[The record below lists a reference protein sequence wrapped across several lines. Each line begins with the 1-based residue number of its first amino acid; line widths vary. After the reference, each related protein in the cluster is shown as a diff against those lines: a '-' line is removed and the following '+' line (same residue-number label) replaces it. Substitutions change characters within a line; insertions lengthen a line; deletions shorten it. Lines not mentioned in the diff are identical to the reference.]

1 MRIDVLNGFS
11 RVDLTPELQGFS
23 RVNLQGFSRVN
34 LNGMYN
40 LNGLVLNGY
49 ELNEY
54 QNYCELNGMNPRNMD
69 SLSLFALA
77 TAAKKGVDLGKKIR
91 EKRMAAGKKP
101 LFAKIRERRQAAGK
115 KPIFETIANRLQAKA
130 DQESATRDMNT
141 DNFENDFTI
150 EQNFETEQRLFGPPS
165 LFKDPSKWFA
175 SNKVPV
181 VQKIGVV
188 AGGVVLIDALTGGNI
203 ILKRV
208 GIMKKGKK

>member
-11 RVDLTPELQGFS
+11 RVNIAPELQGFS

-34 LNGMYN
+34 LQGMYN
-40 LNGLVLNGY
+40 LNGFTLNGY

-54 QNYCELNGMNPRNMD
+54 QNYCELNGMNPRNMN
-69 SLSLFALA
+69 SLASFLA
-77 TAAKKGVDLGKKIR
+77 AAGKKGIQLGKKIR
-91 EKRMAAGKKP
+91 D
-101 LFAKIRERRQAAGK
+101 RRIAAGK
-115 KPIFETIANRLQAKA
+115 KPIFSAIRERREAAGKKPILVNLVDRLQQKA
-130 DQESATRDMNT
+130 DEEAGIQDFQN
-141 DNFENDFTI
+141 ENDFVI
-150 EQNFETEQRLFGPPS
+150 EQDFEADQRLFGPPS
-165 LFKDPSKWFA
+165 LFKEPGKWFG
-175 SNKVPV
+175 SDKVPV

>member
-11 RVDLTPELQGFS
+11 RVNITPELQGFS

-40 LNGLVLNGY
+40 LNGFTLNGY

-54 QNYCELNGMNPRNMD
+54 QNYCELNGMNPRNMG
-69 SLSLFALA
+69 SLA
-77 TAAKKGVDLGKKIR
+77 TFLAAAGKKGIEVGKKIR
-91 EKRMAAGKKP
+91 ERRMAAGKKP
-101 LFAKIRERRQAAGK
+101 LFSAIRERREAAGK
-115 KPIFETIANRLQAKA
+115 KPIFQTLVDRIQQKA
-130 DQESATRDMNT
+130 DEEAAGTQS
-141 DNFENDFTI
+141 FENGNDFVIEQDFTTD
-150 EQNFETEQRLFGPPS
+150 ERLFGPPS
-165 LFKDPSKWFA
+165 LFKEPGKWFG
-175 SNKVPV
+175 SDKVPV

>member
-11 RVDLTPELQGFS
+11 RVNIAPELQGFS

-34 LNGMYN
+34 LQGMYN
-40 LNGLVLNGY
+40 LNGFTLNGY

-54 QNYCELNGMNPRNMD
+54 QNYCELNGMNPRNMN
-69 SLSLFALA
+69 SLAAFLA
-77 TAAKKGVDLGKKIR
+77 AAGKKGIQLGKKIR
-91 EKRMAAGKKP
+91 D
-101 LFAKIRERRQAAGK
+101 RRIAAGK
-115 KPIFETIANRLQAKA
+115 KPIFHNLVDRLQQKA
-130 DQESATRDMNT
+130 DEEAGIQDFEN
-141 DNFENDFTI
+141 ENDFVI
-150 EQNFETEQRLFGPPS
+150 EQDFEADQRLFGPPS
-165 LFKDPSKWFA
+165 LFKDPGKWFG
-175 SNKVPV
+175 SDKVPV